1 MNLKIKINDKNNY
14 EEIISLKVAEVK
26 KNEK

>member
-1 MNLKIKINDKNNY
+1 MNLKIKTIYKNNY

>member
-1 MNLKIKINDKNNY
+1 MNLKIKIIDKYYY

>member
-1 MNLKIKINDKNNY
+1 MNLKIKIIDKNNY

>member
-1 MNLKIKINDKNNY
+1 MNLKIKIFDKNNY

>member
-1 MNLKIKINDKNNY
+1 MNLKIKIFDKNNY
-14 EEIISLKVAEVK
+14 EEIISLKVTEVK

>member
-1 MNLKIKINDKNNY
+1 MNLKIKIIYKNNY
-14 EEIISLKVAEVK
+14 EEIISLKMAEVK

>member
-1 MNLKIKINDKNNY
+1 MNLKIKIIDKNNY
-14 EEIISLKVAEVK
+14 EKIISLKVAEVK